1 MLTRV
6 FPCAFVVVLCTTMAS
21 CRISTDAVPH
31 ELVGTW
37 ETARQS
43 LQPGSYQIT
52 LMFGRNGRYS
62 SEVRNYGLYPGQAPN
77 ELSAYARLDGT
88 YEVSGDTV
96 VTHAEEQVWWDRFY
110 GADSPEHREAYES
123 APFSPSHFAI
133 TGRTRVLRYMSYPAD
148 APVPTMMAL
157 VRVN

>member
-6 FPCAFVVVLCTTMAS
+6 FPRAFVVVLCATMAS

-52 LMFGRNGRYS
+52 LMFGRNGGYS

-77 ELSAYARLDGT
+77 ELSAYSRLDGT
-88 YEVSGDTV
+88 YEVRGDTV

-123 APFSPSHFAI
+123 APFSPSQFEI
-133 TGRTRVLRYMSYPAD
+133 TGRMLVLRYMSYPAD
-148 APVPTMMAL
+148 APVPTTMLL
-157 VRVN
+157 VRAN

>member
-1 MLTRV
+1 MLIRV
-6 FPCAFVVVLCTTMAS
+6 VPRAFVVVLCATMAS

-43 LQPGSYQIT
+43 IPPGSYQIT

-62 SEVRNYGLYPGQAPN
+62 NEVRNYGMYPGQAPDD
-77 ELSAYARLDGT
+77 LSGYSRVDGT
-88 YEVSGDTV
+88 YEVRGDSV

-110 GADSPEHREAYES
+110 GADSPEHREAYAG
-123 APFSPSHFAI
+123 APFSASQFEI
-133 TGRTRVLRYMSYPAD
+133 MGSTLVFRYTSYPAE
-148 APVPTMMAL
+148 APVPTTMTLSRA
-157 VRVN
+157 N